1 MSDFDA
7 DTLRFYNNEA
17 ETYVASGPGG
27 TSRFLGQF
35 LDRLEPGAKV
45 LELGCGGG
53 TDALAMKSAGF
64 VITPTDGSATI
75 AAKAAARLGT
85 PVKVMR
91 FDELSD
97 ELAYDAVWANASLLH
112 VDRKHLPTILAKV
125 WRALRPGG
133 LFFASYKGGGT
144 EGRDSHGR
152 YFNYLSLEQAE
163 ALYAKSAA
171 WQIEDTAEYIGG
183 GFQGGSGPW
192 IALFARRPA

>member
-1 MSDFDA
+1 MPDFDPE
-7 DTLRFYNNEA
+7 TLHFYNQMA

-27 TSRFLGQF
+27 TSRFLAQF
-35 LDRLEPGAKV
+35 LERLRPGAEI

-53 TDALAMKSAGF
+53 TDAMAMKSAGF
-64 VITPTDGSATI
+64 VVTPTDGSAII
-75 AAKAAARLGT
+75 AAKAAARLRA
-85 PVKVMR
+85 PVRVMR

-112 VDRKHLPTILAKV
+112 VDRRHLPTILAKV

-152 YFNYLSLEQAE
+152 YFNYLSLEQAKT
-163 ALYAKSAA
+163 LYAKAA
-171 WQIEDTAEYIGG
+171 DWQIEETAEYLGG

-192 IALFARRPA
+192 IALFARRPT